1 MPAETEPQLP
11 VENFLAER
19 EEVLRTW
26 STGAEV
32 DLEEG
37 ISYQLSIP
45 SSRRFTRV
53 LAEADREQRVLV
65 QPRAGVALVDEHIA
79 LLRHLQGEADVLPTT
94 IDAYTRQNQYAE
106 AQKGIDRSLQAGR
119 SVLNGACWRRSP
131 WPRASP
137 PSRGEA
143 SPTTSPTPRRSPWS
157 GRFGTGSTSTAWSA
171 CTRSGGCGST
181 ASPSVR

>member
-94 IDAYTRQNQYAE
+94 IDAYTRQN
-106 AQKGIDRSLQAGR
+106 
-119 SVLNGACWRRSP
+119 
-131 WPRASP
+131 
-137 PSRGEA
+137 
-143 SPTTSPTPRRSPWS
+143 
-157 GRFGTGSTSTAWSA
+157 
-171 CTRSGGCGST
+171 
-181 ASPSVR
+181 